1 MKKEYDVKILE
12 GKTIQS
18 IEVISAEYGRTYN
31 SYVCVV
37 CEDGTKI
44 ILADGDSKPYEPKPK
59 VDEMKKAPQFFTP
72 DDIANRVRDIEID
85 NRQRVKQEQE
95 RKTREYNSLK
105 KELGL

>member
-1 MKKEYDVKILE
+1 MKKEFDVKILE

-31 SYVCVV
+31 SYICVV

-44 ILADGDSKPYEPKPK
+44 MLNDGDSKPWNPKPK

-72 DDIANRVRDIEID
+72 DDIANRVREIEID
-85 NRQRVKQEQE
+85 NRQKQKDEIQ
-95 RKTREYNSLK
+95 RKTREYERLK
-105 KELGL
+105 KALNL

>member
-1 MKKEYDVKILE
+1 MNKEYDVKILV

-18 IEVISAEYGRTYN
+18 IEIISAEYGRTYD
-31 SYVCVV
+31 SYTCFVCT
-37 CEDGTKI
+37 DGTKI
-44 ILADGDSKPYEPKPK
+44 MLADGDSKPYSPKPK

-72 DDIANRVRDIEID
+72 DNIANRVKEIEID
-85 NRQRVKQEQE
+85 KRQKIKQEQE